1 MGRGYLR
8 NLTDLTSFIG
18 REAAAAE
25 ELTVGQVVEAQGWVY
40 RNYAGGETDEVDLAT
55 TTITAGGADRFYVI
69 TGIAVPGYAPVA
81 ESDQLDPTF
90 RLKYDGTTLETV
102 TTTTWDSSAFNNTG
116 RYDYVIMSQTVDSPA
131 ESSKTVNLTWQ
142 PTSGTAGSSN
152 GYISIREMYTA

>member
-25 ELTVGQVVEAQGWVY
+25 ELTVGQVVEANGWVY
-40 RNYAGGETDEVDLAT
+40 RNYAGGETGEVDLAT

-69 TGIAVPGYAPVA
+69 TAVACVGYAPTA
-81 ESDQLDPTF
+81 DSDQIDPTF

-102 TTTTWDSSAFNNTG
+102 TTSLWDSSVDNLNGQLSF
-116 RYDYVIMSQTVDSPA
+116 VILSATVDSPA
-131 ESSKTVNLTWQ
+131 ESSKTVNLTKQ